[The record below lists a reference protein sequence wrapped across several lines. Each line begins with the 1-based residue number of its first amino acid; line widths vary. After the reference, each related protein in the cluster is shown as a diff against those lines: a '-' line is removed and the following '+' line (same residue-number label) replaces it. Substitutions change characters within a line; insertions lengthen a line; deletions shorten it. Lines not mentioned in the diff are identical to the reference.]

1 MPALTRSRLL
11 LAPLALLATL
21 LLAGPA
27 VQAEDAAA
35 LSRDARVAL
44 DRLIA
49 DNPAARELAK
59 TAHGI
64 LVFPDVLKAGFL
76 FGGEYGA
83 GVLFRGDK
91 VHGYYRTVAASYG
104 LQIGAQSFGYA
115 LYFMDEKA
123 LDYLDRSDGWEVG
136 VGPSVVLLDKGAA
149 QTLSTT
155 TAKDDI
161 YAFTFDQQGLMAGIG
176 IEGSKITRFQ
186 P

>member
-1 MPALTRSRLL
+1 MPSLTRSRFL
-11 LAPLALLATL
+11 LAPLALLATS
-21 LLAGPA
+21 LLAAPSLR
-27 VQAEDAAA
+27 AEDAAA

-44 DRLIA
+44 DRLVA

-83 GVLFRGDK
+83 GVLFKGDD

-115 LYFMDEKA
+115 LYLMDAKA
-123 LDYLDRSDGWEVG
+123 LDYLDRSDGWEIG
-136 VGPSVVLLDKGAA
+136 VGPTVVLLDSGAA
-149 QTLSTT
+149 QTFSTT

-161 YAFTFDQQGLMAGIG
+161 YAFTFNQHGLMAGIG
-176 IEGSKITRFQ
+176 IEGSKIIRFE

>member
-1 MPALTRSRLL
+1 MPSLTRSRLL
-11 LAPLALLATL
+11 LAPLALLAL
-21 LLAGPA
+21 LLFGAPS
-27 VQAEDAAA
+27 VRAEDAAA
-35 LSRDARVAL
+35 LSREARDAL
-44 DRLIA
+44 DRLVA

-59 TAHGI
+59 TARGI

-83 GVLFRGDK
+83 GVLFKGEEA
-91 VHGYYRTVAASYG
+91 HGYYRTVAASYG

-115 LYFMDEKA
+115 LFFMDPKA
-123 LDYLDRSDGWEVG
+123 LEYLDRSDGWEIG
-136 VGPSVVLLDKGAA
+136 VGPTVVVLDKGAA
-149 QTLSTT
+149 QTFSTT

-176 IEGSKITRFQ
+176 IEGSKITRFE

>member
-1 MPALTRSRLL
+1 MPSLTRSRLR
-11 LAPLALLATL
+11 LAPFALLAML
-21 LLAGPA
+21 MLGAPS
-27 VQAEDAAA
+27 VRAEDAAA

-44 DRLIA
+44 DRLVA
-49 DNPAARELAK
+49 SNPAAHELAK
-59 TAHGI
+59 VAHGI

-83 GVLFRGDK
+83 GVMFKGGE
-91 VHGYYRTVAASYG
+91 VHGYYRTIAASYG

-115 LYFMDEKA
+115 LFFMNDKA
-123 LDYLDRSDGWEVG
+123 LEYLDRSDGWEVG
-136 VGPSVVLLDKGAA
+136 VGPTVVLLDKGAA
-149 QTLSTT
+149 QTFSTT

-176 IEGSKITRFQ
+176 IEGSKITRFE

>member
-1 MPALTRSRLL
+1 MPLLPGSRFL
-11 LAPLALLATL
+11 LAPFALLVTL
-21 LLAGPA
+21 LVAAPS
-27 VQAEDAAA
+27 VRAEDAAE

-44 DRLIA
+44 DRLVA

-83 GVLFRGDK
+83 GVLFKGQE

-115 LYFMDEKA
+115 LYFMDAKA
-123 LDYLDRSDGWEVG
+123 LEYLDRSDGWEVG
-136 VGPSVVLLDKGAA
+136 VGPSLVLLDKGAA
-149 QTLSTT
+149 QTFSTT

-176 IEGSKITRFQ
+176 IEGSKVTRFA